1 MFVWVGPGAGGD
13 DRISGLGLKGLGL
26 FGFDLEDLIFFFLEE
41 ADLDDWWR
49 RRFGRRVLEEDDRFE
64 RKKFGSRFGIFV
76 DLIIDNWGWFNEIDN
91 YLECIKLQNSKI
103 LNKSNKK

>member
-1 MFVWVGPGAGGD
+1 M
-13 DRISGLGLKGLGL
+13 

-76 DLIIDNWGWFNEIDN
+76 DLIIDN